1 MKATIRRFLGSPF
14 VNFFIVILVIAS
26 MTLGI
31 QATLSQRSLAQC
43 VAKWADRDA
52 TATAERNR
60 AAQQDRELDKIDRE
74 ASLTMY
80 RVLRDSTNPQQRS
93 TAFNTWIDTLE
104 ANNVKRQENDKIRT
118 MNPPPAP
125 PSLSC

>member
-1 MKATIRRFLGSPF
+1 MRASVRKFLGSPL
-14 VNFFIVILVIAS
+14 VNFLIVILVIAS
-26 MTLGI
+26 LTVGV
-31 QATLSQRSLAQC
+31 QSTLSQRSLAEC
-43 VAKWADRDA
+43 LAKWADRDA

-60 AAQQDRELDKIDRE
+60 AAQQDRELDKLDRE

-80 RVLRDSTNPQQRS
+80 RILRDSSDAKERA
-93 TAFNTWIDTLE
+93 TAFNTWINTLE
-104 ANNVKRQENDKIRT
+104 ANNLKRQENDKIRT